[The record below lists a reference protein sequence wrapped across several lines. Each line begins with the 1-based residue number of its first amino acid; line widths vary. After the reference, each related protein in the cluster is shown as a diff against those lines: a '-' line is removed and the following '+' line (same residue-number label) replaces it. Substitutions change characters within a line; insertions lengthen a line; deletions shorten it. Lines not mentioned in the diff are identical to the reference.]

1 MKTGGFNVNEQMI
14 GINCDAKVKVWLSE
28 DFGANR
34 PNDSVLD
41 ERVIVQQILE
51 IIDKNID
58 KRT

>member
-1 MKTGGFNVNEQMI
+1 MI

-28 DFGANR
+28 DFGVDR
-34 PNDSVLD
+34 PNDTVSD
-41 ERVIVQQILE
+41 ERVMVQQILE